1 MIHKPTLLT
10 SESNTNVTNITMIR
24 KCITL
29 TQKLKNVYAIFCCL
43 LFSTINTI
51 AKLLS

>member
-10 SESNTNVTNITMIR
+10 SESNTNVINITMIR
-24 KCITL
+24 RCITL
-29 TQKLKNVYAIFCCL
+29 TQKLKHVHAMFCCL
-43 LFSTINTI
+43 LFTTINTI